1 MKNEKK
7 FKLSRENAVNE
18 FNRIVEEFNFS
29 ISTDTKERIVTM
41 KINNIDMETTQEMA
55 EADYFILKIM
65 AGKIKYDE
73 DRKKIVVSL
82 SSPVEIGDESPVIT
96 EMAFG
101 KFTRATQK
109 AIRVENNKGK
119 RVPVQLNEINFGTME
134 DKKADAVLMAMTG
147 TSDIR
152 VLNGLEIQDYN
163 DLKMVG
169 GYFFS

>member
-1 MKNEKK
+1 MKNDKK

-55 EADYFILKIM
+55 EADYFISKIM
-65 AGKIKYDE
+65 AGKIKFDE
-73 DRKKIVVSL
+73 DRKKIIVSL
-82 SSPVEIGDESPVIT
+82 SSPVEIGDESPVVT
-96 EMAFG
+96 ELAFG

-109 AIRVENNKGK
+109 AIRVENEKGK